1 MAASPEPFV
10 LAVPEALLN
19 DLQQRLALTRW
30 PDEIPGSG
38 WHYGVH
44 LAYVKELVRYWQQ
57 QYDWRA
63 QERLLNSFPQY
74 RVQMEDITL
83 YTTSISLGWDLLPC
97 PCS

>member
-10 LAVPEALLN
+10 MAVPEALLN

-38 WHYGVH
+38 WLYGAN
-44 LAYVKELVRYWQQ
+44 LAYVKELVRYWQH

-63 QERLLNSFPQY
+63 QSVSSTISHSTAYSWR
-74 RVQMEDITL
+74 TL
-83 YTTSISLGWDLLPC
+83 PYTTSISLGWDLRPC

>member
-10 LAVPEALLN
+10 MAVPEALLN

-38 WHYGVH
+38 ALRRESYVCQRTRTL
-44 LAYVKELVRYWQQ
+44 LATPVRL
-57 QYDWRA
+57 A
-63 QERLLNSFPQY
+63 CPGASPNNIPQY
-74 RVQMEDITL
+74 RVQLEDITL
-83 YTTSISLGWDLLPC
+83 HYIHQPGVGPAPC